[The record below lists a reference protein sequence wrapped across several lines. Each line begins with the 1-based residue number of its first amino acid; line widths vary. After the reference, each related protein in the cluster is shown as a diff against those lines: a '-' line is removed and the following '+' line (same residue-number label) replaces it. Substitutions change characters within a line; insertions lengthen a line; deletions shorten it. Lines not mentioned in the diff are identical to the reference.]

1 MERLERVNSAY
12 DLEYDY
18 YRKNLPA
25 IDDSEDTEES
35 KDLYEKIFDSRES
48 FTILG
53 LDSYIIL
60 SKKSLEK
67 IAKMIKKY
75 PQEYVLFTQHQVVDE
90 DKLDKML
97 EKEKDKYEPVIV
109 PEQEN
114 ENENDVD
121 EDGFKKVENFDK
133 KIKTDIFS
141 VSLWL
146 YLLIVLCSINNLLFF
161 IYIITRTEYGF
172 IFYTIYTLISF
183 VCLMSTG
190 IYGFLKCRWKDFSG
204 YLLKISTSLV
214 PCFGLGGIITYFVSS
229 IKLDFFWIKISTD
242 AVAIII
248 GIFLVMFLTGIIKGS
263 KIITDADDNVEDI
276 KHGLLNDDEEEP

>member
-1 MERLERVNSAY
+1 MERMERVNSAY

-18 YRKNLPA
+18 YRKNLPS

-35 KDLYEKIFDSRES
+35 MDLYEKIFDSRES

-60 SKKSLEK
+60 SRKSLDK

-90 DKLDKML
+90 DKFDKLL
-97 EKEKDKYEPVIV
+97 EKEKDNVEPVIV
-109 PEQEN
+109 PEPEN

-121 EDGFKKVENFDK
+121 EDGFKKVENFEK
-133 KIKTDIFS
+133 KINTDVFS
-141 VSLWL
+141 ICLWL
-146 YLLIVLCSINNLLFF
+146 YLLLVLCSISNFLFF

-172 IFYTIYTLISF
+172 IFYTIYTLILL
-183 VCLMSTG
+183 VCLMLIG

-204 YLLKISTSLV
+204 YLLKISTYLV
-214 PCFGLGGIITYFVSS
+214 PCFGLSGLIIYFASS
-229 IKLDFFWIKISTD
+229 IKLGFFWIKILIDIIT
-242 AVAIII
+242 III
-248 GIFLVMFLTGIIKGS
+248 GIFLVLYLTGLIKGK
-263 KIITDADDNVEDI
+263 KIVSDNDEDI
-276 KHGLLNDDEEEP
+276 RHGLLNDDEEEP

>member
-35 KDLYEKIFDSRES
+35 MDLYEKIFDSRES

-60 SKKSLEK
+60 SKKSLNK

-90 DKLDKML
+90 DKFDKLL
-97 EKEKDKYEPVIV
+97 EKEKDNFEPVIV
-109 PEQEN
+109 PEPEN
-114 ENENDVD
+114 EDENENDVD
-121 EDGFKKVENFDK
+121 EDGFKKVENFDN
-133 KIKTDIFS
+133 KIKTDVFS
-141 VSLWL
+141 ICLWL
-146 YLLIVLCSINNLLFF
+146 YLLLVLCSVSNLLFF
-161 IYIITRTEYGF
+161 IYIIVKTDYGF
-172 IFYTIYTLISF
+172 ISYTIYTLIVF
-183 VCLMSTG
+183 ICLMFTG

-204 YLLKISTSLV
+204 YLLKISTYLV
-214 PCFGLGGIITYFVSS
+214 PCLGLCGIIIYYATSIELRYFWTKM
-229 IKLDFFWIKISTD
+229 IIDIFT
-242 AVAIII
+242 III
-248 GIFLVMFLTGIIKGS
+248 GIFLVLYLTGLIKGKAIVS
-263 KIITDADDNVEDI
+263 DSDEEI

>member
-1 MERLERVNSAY
+1 MERMERVNSAY

-35 KDLYEKIFDSRES
+35 MDLYEKIFDSRES

-60 SKKSLEK
+60 SRKSLDK

-90 DKLDKML
+90 DKFDKLL
-97 EKEKDKYEPVIV
+97 EKEKDNVEPVIV
-109 PEQEN
+109 PEPEN

-121 EDGFKKVENFDK
+121 EDGFKKVENFEK
-133 KIKTDIFS
+133 KINTDVFS
-141 VSLWL
+141 ICLWL
-146 YLLIVLCSINNLLFF
+146 YLLLVLCSISNFLFF

-172 IFYTIYTLISF
+172 IFCTIYTLILF
-183 VCLMSTG
+183 VCLMLIG

-204 YLLKISTSLV
+204 YLLKISTYLV
-214 PCFGLGGIITYFVSS
+214 PCFGLSGLIIYFASS
-229 IKLDFFWIKISTD
+229 IKLGFFWIKILIDIIT
-242 AVAIII
+242 III
-248 GIFLVMFLTGIIKGS
+248 GIFLALYLTGLIKGK
-263 KIITDADDNVEDI
+263 KIVSDNDEDI
-276 KHGLLNDDEEEP
+276 RHGLLNDDEEEP

>member
-35 KDLYEKIFDSRES
+35 MDLYEKIFDSRDS

-90 DKLDKML
+90 DKFDKML
-97 EKEKDKYEPVIV
+97 EKEKDNVEPVIV
-109 PEQEN
+109 P
-114 ENENDVD
+114 
-121 EDGFKKVENFDK
+121 
-133 KIKTDIFS
+133 
-141 VSLWL
+141 
-146 YLLIVLCSINNLLFF
+146 
-161 IYIITRTEYGF
+161 
-172 IFYTIYTLISF
+172 
-183 VCLMSTG
+183 
-190 IYGFLKCRWKDFSG
+190 
-204 YLLKISTSLV
+204 
-214 PCFGLGGIITYFVSS
+214 
-229 IKLDFFWIKISTD
+229 
-242 AVAIII
+242 
-248 GIFLVMFLTGIIKGS
+248 
-263 KIITDADDNVEDI
+263 
-276 KHGLLNDDEEEP
+276 

>member
-35 KDLYEKIFDSRES
+35 MDLYEKIFDSRDS

-90 DKLDKML
+90 DKFDKML
-97 EKEKDKYEPVIV
+97 EKEKDNVEPVIV
-109 PEQEN
+109 PEPEN

-133 KIKTDIFS
+133 KIFTDVFS
-141 VSLWL
+141 ICLWL
-146 YLLIVLCSINNLLFF
+146 YLLLVLCSISNFLFF
-161 IYIITRTEYGF
+161 IYIITKTEHGF
-172 IFYTIYTLISF
+172 IFYTIYTLILF
-183 VCLMSTG
+183 VCLMFTG

-204 YLLKISTSLV
+204 YLLKISTYLV
-214 PCFGLGGIITYFVSS
+214 PFFGLSGIIIFFASS
-229 IKLDFFWIKISTD
+229 FELGFFWIKINTD
-242 AVAIII
+242 AITIII
-248 GIFLVMFLTGIIKGS
+248 GVFLVLYLTGLIKGK
-263 KIITDADDNVEDI
+263 KIVSDDNEEI
-276 KHGLLNDDEEEP
+276 RHGLLNDDEEEP

>member
-1 MERLERVNSAY
+1 MERMERVNSAY

-18 YRKNLPA
+18 YRKNLPS

-35 KDLYEKIFDSRES
+35 MDLYEKIFDSRES

-60 SKKSLEK
+60 SRKSLDK

-90 DKLDKML
+90 DKFDKLL
-97 EKEKDKYEPVIV
+97 EKKKDNVEPVIV
-109 PEQEN
+109 PEPEN

-121 EDGFKKVENFDK
+121 EDGFKKVENFEK
-133 KIKTDIFS
+133 KINTDVFS
-141 VSLWL
+141 ICLWL
-146 YLLIVLCSINNLLFF
+146 YLLLVLCSISNFLFF

-172 IFYTIYTLISF
+172 IFYTIYTLILF
-183 VCLMSTG
+183 VCLMLIG

-204 YLLKISTSLV
+204 YLLKISTYLV
-214 PCFGLGGIITYFVSS
+214 PCFGLSGLIIYFASS
-229 IKLDFFWIKISTD
+229 IKLGFFWIKILIDIIT
-242 AVAIII
+242 III
-248 GIFLVMFLTGIIKGS
+248 GIFLVLYLTGLIKGK
-263 KIITDADDNVEDI
+263 KIVSDNDEDI
-276 KHGLLNDDEEEP
+276 RHGLLNDDEEEP

>member
-1 MERLERVNSAY
+1 MERVNSAY

-35 KDLYEKIFDSRES
+35 IDLYEKIFDSREF

-60 SKKSLEK
+60 SRKSLDK

-90 DKLDKML
+90 DKFDKLL
-97 EKEKDKYEPVIV
+97 EKEKDNVEPVIV
-109 PEQEN
+109 PEPEN

-121 EDGFKKVENFDK
+121 EDGFKKVENFEK
-133 KIKTDIFS
+133 KINTDVFS
-141 VSLWL
+141 ICLWL
-146 YLLIVLCSINNLLFF
+146 YLLLVLCSISNFLFF
-161 IYIITRTEYGF
+161 IYIITRTDYGF
-172 IFYTIYTLISF
+172 IFYTIYTLILF
-183 VCLMSTG
+183 VFLMFTG

-204 YLLKISTSLV
+204 YLLKISTYLV
-214 PCFGLGGIITYFVSS
+214 PCFGLSGLIIYFSSS
-229 IKLDFFWIKISTD
+229 IRLGFFWIKILIDIIT
-242 AVAIII
+242 III
-248 GIFLVMFLTGIIKGS
+248 GIFLVLYLTGLIKGK
-263 KIITDADDNVEDI
+263 KIVSDNDEDI
-276 KHGLLNDDEEEP
+276 RHGLLNDDEEEP

>member
-35 KDLYEKIFDSRES
+35 MDLYEKIFDSRDS

-90 DKLDKML
+90 DKFDKML
-97 EKEKDKYEPVIV
+97 EKK
-109 PEQEN
+109 
-114 ENENDVD
+114 
-121 EDGFKKVENFDK
+121 
-133 KIKTDIFS
+133 
-141 VSLWL
+141 
-146 YLLIVLCSINNLLFF
+146 
-161 IYIITRTEYGF
+161 RTM
-172 IFYTIYTLISF
+172 LS
-183 VCLMSTG
+183 
-190 IYGFLKCRWKDFSG
+190 R
-204 YLLKISTSLV
+204 
-214 PCFGLGGIITYFVSS
+214 
-229 IKLDFFWIKISTD
+229 
-242 AVAIII
+242 
-248 GIFLVMFLTGIIKGS
+248 
-263 KIITDADDNVEDI
+263 
-276 KHGLLNDDEEEP
+276 

>member
-1 MERLERVNSAY
+1 MERMERVNSAY

-18 YRKNLPA
+18 YRKNLPS

-35 KDLYEKIFDSRES
+35 MDLYEKIFDSRES

-60 SKKSLEK
+60 SRKSLDK

-90 DKLDKML
+90 DKFDKLL
-97 EKEKDKYEPVIV
+97 EKEKDNVEPVIV
-109 PEQEN
+109 PEPEN

-121 EDGFKKVENFDK
+121 EDGFKKVENFEK
-133 KIKTDIFS
+133 KINTDVFS
-141 VSLWL
+141 ICLWL
-146 YLLIVLCSINNLLFF
+146 YLLLVLCSISNFLFF

-172 IFYTIYTLISF
+172 IFYTIYTLILF
-183 VCLMSTG
+183 VCLMLIG

-204 YLLKISTSLV
+204 YLLKISTYLV
-214 PCFGLGGIITYFVSS
+214 PCFGLSGLIIYFASS
-229 IKLDFFWIKISTD
+229 IKLGFFWIKILIDIIT
-242 AVAIII
+242 III
-248 GIFLVMFLTGIIKGS
+248 GIFLVLYLTGLIKGK
-263 KIITDADDNVEDI
+263 KIVSDNDEDI
-276 KHGLLNDDEEEP
+276 RHGLLNDDEEEP